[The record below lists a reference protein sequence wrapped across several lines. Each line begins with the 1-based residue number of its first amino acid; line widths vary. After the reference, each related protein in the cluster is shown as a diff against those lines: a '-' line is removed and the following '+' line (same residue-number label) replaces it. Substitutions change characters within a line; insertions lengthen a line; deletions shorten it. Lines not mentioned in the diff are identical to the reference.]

1 MTGGVGD
8 TSSMNAE
15 PASVQWGEVLGTLV
29 AGEHLPEDVCRQ
41 VMAAIVSGGATEAQI
56 AAFAVALRAKGETA
70 EEVSGLVSAMLD
82 ASVPLPI
89 DSQAL
94 DVVGTGGDLAHTVN
108 VSTIAALVAAG
119 AGAVVVKHGNRAATS
134 KCGSADVLEA
144 LGVRIDLPPAG
155 VAECVGEVGIGFCFA
170 PVFHPAMRYAG
181 SPRRQIGIPT
191 VFNIL
196 GPLSNPAQ
204 PSASLIGAADA
215 RLAPV
220 MAEVLAARNRRA
232 AVVRG
237 ADGLDEITIGG
248 YSDIWETTATGVRP
262 ARVEPTL
269 LGLPHNDVR
278 DLRGGDAQF
287 NAQVLRDVLDGH
299 TDGPLASVRE
309 AVLLNAAAA
318 LVVWDAA
325 CGLGAYG
332 VADERFH
339 IRLQRALPVAAE
351 SVAGG
356 AARAVL
362 ERWITVST
370 RLGQ

>member
-1 MTGGVGD
+1 MGLDSVLEPLAWGD
-8 TSSMNAE
+8 
-15 PASVQWGEVLGTLV
+15 VLSPLV
-29 AGEHLPEDVCRQ
+29 AGEDLSEDLCRRA
-41 VMAAIVSGGATEAQI
+41 MATIVSGDATDAQI

-70 EEVSGLVSAMLD
+70 EEVGGLVSAMLD

-89 DSQAL
+89 DAHAL
-94 DVVGTGGDLAHTVN
+94 DVVGTGGDLSHTVN

-144 LGVRIDLPPAG
+144 LGVRIDLSPAG

-181 SPRRQIGIPT
+181 APRREIGIPT

-196 GPLSNPAQ
+196 GPLSHPAQ

-220 MAEVLAARNRRA
+220 MAEVLAARGRTA

-237 ADGLDEITIGG
+237 TDGLDEITVGG
-248 YSDIWETTATGVRP
+248 YSDVWETTGAGVRP

-269 LGLPHNDVR
+269 LGLPRCDVAE
-278 DLRGGDAQF
+278 LRGGDAQF
-287 NAQVLRDVLDGH
+287 NAQVLLDVLDGR
-299 TDGPLASVRE
+299 TDGPLATVRE
-309 AVLLNAAAA
+309 AVLLNSAAA
-318 LVVWDAA
+318 LVVWDVA

-332 VADERFH
+332 AASERFS
-339 IRLQRALPVAAE
+339 IRLQRALPAAAE
-351 SVAGG
+351 SIAGG
-356 AARAVL
+356 AARRVL
-362 ERWITVST
+362 TQWISVSQ
-370 RLGQ
+370 RLGA

>member
-1 MTGGVGD
+1 MTTDVG
-8 TSSMNAE
+8 
-15 PASVQWGEVLGTLV
+15 SVGSGATAADEVSWAEVLAALV
-29 AGEHLPEDVCRQ
+29 AGQDLSEDICRR
-41 VMAAIVSGGATEAQI
+41 VMTTIVAGGATDAQI

-89 DSQAL
+89 DAHAL
-94 DVVGTGGDLAHTVN
+94 DVVGTGGDLSHTVN

-144 LGVRIDLPPAG
+144 LGVRIDLPPEA

-170 PVFHPAMRYAG
+170 PVFHPAMRFAG
-181 SPRRQIGIPT
+181 APRREIGIPT

-196 GPLSNPAQ
+196 GPLSHPAQ
-204 PSASLIGAADA
+204 PSASLIGAADV

-220 MAEVLAARNRRA
+220 MAEVLAARGRIA

-237 ADGLDEITIGG
+237 ADGLDEITVDG
-248 YSDIWETTATGVRP
+248 YSDVWETSAAGIRP
-262 ARVEPTL
+262 ARLEPTL
-269 LGLPHNDVR
+269 LGLPRCDVA

-287 NAQVLRDVLDGH
+287 NAQVLISVLDGH
-299 TDGPLASVRE
+299 TEGQLATVRE
-309 AVLLNAAAA
+309 AVLLNSAAA

-325 CGLGAYG
+325 CGLCAYG
-332 VADERFH
+332 DPSEKFH
-339 IRLQRALPVAAE
+339 VRLQQALPVAAE
-351 SVAGG
+351 SIASG
-356 AARAVL
+356 AASEVLRRWVAV
-362 ERWITVST
+362 SA